1 MEHIREV
8 VDSEILYGI
17 LNVPD
22 SMRGQ
27 KVEVIVLPLPEE
39 KEHSSSA
46 FGCLRKY
53 ANPAL
58 VSEEKGAWERAAV
71 KKYENS

>member
-1 MEHIREV
+1 MEHIRKV

-17 LNVPD
+17 FDVPV
-22 SMRGQ
+22 SLRGR

-39 KEHSSSA
+39 KERGGSA

-58 VSEEKGAWERAAV
+58 VSKEKGAWERAAV
-71 KKYENS
+71 KKYEDS

>member
-17 LNVPD
+17 FNVPD
-22 SMRGQ
+22 SLRGR
-27 KVEVIVLPLPEE
+27 KVEVIVLPFQEE
-39 KEHSSSA
+39 KERGGSA

-53 ANPAL
+53 ANPSL
-58 VSEEKGAWERAAV
+58 IPEEKGAWERAAV
-71 KKYENS
+71 KKYEDS